1 MNWLHSPVEWLH
13 PPADWLHR
21 TGDEASPLADEASP
35 PSDEASPIGPYICF
49 YFFLFSNVF
58 FLSSAGVLPSESAFK
73 TVFLKTFVDLLNY
86 PFKKIFP
93 YIKVQTRLVSGV
105 KQSVKLSEV

>member
-13 PPADWLHR
+13 PPADWLQR

-58 FLSSAGVLPSESAFK
+58 FLSSAGVLPSES
-73 TVFLKTFVDLLNY
+73 VLFLRTYVDLLNY
-86 PFKKIFP
+86 SFKSL
-93 YIKVQTRLVSGV
+93 TR
-105 KQSVKLSEV
+105 